1 MTETRTESSRQYVV
15 GQILGHRG
23 RVRQTLGHRG
33 RVRQTLGHRGRA
45 RQTLGEN
52 WIVGEK
58 IKNKH
63 IGQKL

>member
-23 RVRQTLGHRG
+23 RVRQTLGHSG
-33 RVRQTLGHRGRA
+33 RV

>member
-23 RVRQTLGHRG
+23 RVRQTLG
-33 RVRQTLGHRGRA
+33 
-45 RQTLGEN
+45 EN